1 MSGLRIN
8 GDTLLFATL
17 ADPVSQVRLPT
28 VMGAVFSALGINAVL
43 VPMHVPTGALGTVLP
58 ALRTVRNFRGI
69 TVSIPHKP
77 ALAGLVDRLS
87 RRAHATGSVNLVRRD
102 PEGTLYG
109 DMVDGA
115 GFVRGLELQGR
126 SPKGAT
132 IWVVG
137 GGGAGAAIVA
147 ALAESGAERIYL
159 TEMNADRAQA
169 VVGRVQ
175 QHYPATRIEVV
186 AAPPAGIDFA
196 VNATPLGLK
205 PGDPLPFD
213 LRGLEPEAIVCDIIM
228 KPKETALL
236 RAARE
241 RGMRTH
247 YGHHMLDAQIPMY
260 LTFFGID
267 APDESKIIALASQVA
282 A

>member
-1 MSGLRIN
+1 MSGLHIN

-17 ADPVSQVRLPT
+17 ADPISQVRLPT
-28 VMGAVFSALGINAVL
+28 VMGAIFSAMGINAVL
-43 VPMHVPTGALGTVLP
+43 VPMHVPAGALDTVLP

-77 ALAGLVDRLS
+77 ALAGMVDRLS
-87 RRAHATGSVNLVRRD
+87 RRAQATGSANLVRRD
-102 PEGTLYG
+102 ADGALYG

-115 GFVRGLELQGR
+115 GFVRGLELRGL
-126 SPKGAT
+126 SPKGAKV
-132 IWVVG
+132 WVVG

-147 ALAESGAERIYL
+147 SLAESDAERIYL

-169 VVGRVQ
+169 VAGRVQ
-175 QHYPATRIEVV
+175 QHYPATHIEVV

-213 LRGLEPEAIVCDIIM
+213 PRGLASEVTVCDIIM

-241 RGMRTH
+241 HGMRTH

-260 LTFFGID
+260 LTFLGID
-267 APDESKIIALASQVA
+267 VPDENKIITLASQVGS
-282 A
+282 